1 MKKGVNKANKG
12 NIKPVNNSKNT
23 VNILQTKASP
33 VITEVKGLSKAD
45 LGARTPTG
53 IPGFDELVG
62 GGFPTNSTILI
73 CGGPGCGKTIFCMQY
88 LINGIMKF
96 NESGLYVTFEQR
108 REDLLKQAVQFG
120 WDLEKLEKSGKL
132 KIIAMPVDKISKTII
147 EDIKKIVKENK
158 IKRLVFDSLSTLI
171 INAPIYTSPNELAVQ
186 DVVGENIVFSPPII
200 GDYIVKRFVY
210 NFIEQLR
217 DLDCT
222 SLLISEASQNGEYI
236 SRDTLSEFACDG
248 IVLISFESM
257 GGAYSRSLIV
267 RKMRS
272 TKNNEDVHP
281 VEISDKGIIVHKI
294 E

>member
-1 MKKGVNKANKG
+1 MKKVVNKNSNVKVVAKP
-12 NIKPVNNSKNT
+12 IVSPVVKPV
-23 VNILQTKASP
+23 
-33 VITEVKGLSKAD
+33 VKFDSRG
-45 LGARTPTG
+45 RTATG
-53 IPGFDELVG
+53 IPGFDELVE
-62 GGFPTNSTILI
+62 GGFPQDSSVLI

-88 LINGIMKF
+88 LINGVTQF
-96 NESGLYVTFEQR
+96 NENGLYVTFEQR
-108 REDLLKQAVQFG
+108 KEDLFKQAKRFG
-120 WDLEKLEKSGKL
+120 WDLEGLEKKGKL
-132 KIIAMPVDKISKTII
+132 KIIAMPVEEITKDTMK
-147 EDIKKIVKENK
+147 DIQKIVKANN
-158 IKRLVFDSLSTLI
+158 IKRLVVDSLSTLV
-171 INAPIYTSPNELAVQ
+171 INAPIYTTPNELAVQ
-186 DVVGENIVFSPPII
+186 DVVGGNIVFSPPII

-210 NFIEQLR
+210 GFIESLR
-217 DLDCT
+217 DLNCT

-281 VEISDKGIIVHKI
+281 VEISQKGIIVHKI